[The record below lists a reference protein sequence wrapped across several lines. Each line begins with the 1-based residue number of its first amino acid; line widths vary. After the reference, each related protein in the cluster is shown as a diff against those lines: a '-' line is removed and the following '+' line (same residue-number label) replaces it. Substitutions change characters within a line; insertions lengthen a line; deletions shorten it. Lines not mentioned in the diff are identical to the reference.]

1 MSGLGWEP
9 SSPVRSLPAEP
20 QEQNPLSFIALWWSH
35 QAAGSGGREAG
46 RREGGARLLT
56 IGPAVLHPT
65 PMGTHPGQAGLQ
77 LAHPFASGQFRRP
90 P

>member
-1 MSGLGWEP
+1 M
-9 SSPVRSLPAEP
+9 
-20 QEQNPLSFIALWWSH
+20 ALWVVPP
-35 QAAGSGGREAG
+35 GSGGGGWGGGAVE
-46 RREGGARLLT
+46 EGGRGPGLLT

-65 PMGTHPGQAGLQ
+65 PPGTHPGRAST